1 MVAGIVSSAIT
12 FQSVTMSARAGN
24 ALLTKAS
31 RAIATVADRMMEA
44 ETGDL
49 TDIGISCTY

>member
-24 ALLTKAS
+24 ALLMKAS
-31 RAIATVADRMMEA
+31 RAIATVAEHVMEA
-44 ETGDL
+44 ERRDL
-49 TDIGISCTY
+49 PDISTSCA